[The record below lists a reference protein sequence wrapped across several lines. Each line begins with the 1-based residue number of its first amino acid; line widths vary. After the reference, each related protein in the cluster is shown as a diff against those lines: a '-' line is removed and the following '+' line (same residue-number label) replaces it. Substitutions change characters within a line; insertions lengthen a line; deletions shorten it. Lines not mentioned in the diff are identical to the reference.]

1 MLFNKWAIK
10 LIKLYQKDKD
20 RPHRCRHLP
29 SCSNYG
35 LECFEKFNFIK
46 ASFLTGYRILRCNPL
61 NHKVFD
67 PVPLSKKEKKIEQ
80 SYQKK
85 ASIIDEELIKIVNDN
100 KHLNLEQQIDNLI
113 TMIWENH
120 FGLIDEMDVKKI
132 KNDDVMLFYAKIDR
146 ILILIKK
153 KKILLN
159 YKSAKKY
166 VENYLFSD
174 VFKHPKYFINNKNI
188 Y

>member
-61 NHKVFD
+61 NHKVFASLRTSKVAITSSASFTTPPLGTVKEHSKAISST
-67 PVPLSKKEKKIEQ
+67 PVIHK
-80 SYQKK
+80 
-85 ASIIDEELIKIVNDN
+85 
-100 KHLNLEQQIDNLI
+100 
-113 TMIWENH
+113 WE
-120 FGLIDEMDVKKI
+120 V
-132 KNDDVMLFYAKIDR
+132 
-146 ILILIKK
+146 
-153 KKILLN
+153 
-159 YKSAKKY
+159 
-166 VENYLFSD
+166 
-174 VFKHPKYFINNKNI
+174 
-188 Y
+188 

>member
-1 MLFNKWAIK
+1 
-10 LIKLYQKDKD
+10 
-20 RPHRCRHLP
+20 
-29 SCSNYG
+29 
-35 LECFEKFNFIK
+35 
-46 ASFLTGYRILRCNPL
+46 
-61 NHKVFD
+61 
-67 PVPLSKKEKKIEQ
+67 
-80 SYQKK
+80 
-85 ASIIDEELIKIVNDN
+85 
-100 KHLNLEQQIDNLI
+100 
-113 TMIWENH
+113 MIWENH